1 MAIFSG
7 QELRQKWVKKMTV
20 EKLKSV
26 GAWML
31 ARLEE
36 PSTWAGGSVLALAI
50 HAAFPGTLGN
60 AIIAVIA
67 SIGGLLAVVVPEKK

>member
-1 MAIFSG
+1 
-7 QELRQKWVKKMTV
+7 MTV

-60 AIIAVIA
+60 AIIA
-67 SIGGLLAVVVPEKK
+67 LLASAGALLAIIIPEGKKQ

>member
-1 MAIFSG
+1 
-7 QELRQKWVKKMTV
+7 MTV

-50 HAAFPGTLGN
+50 HAAFPGALGN
-60 AIIAVIA
+60 AIIA
-67 SIGGLLAVVVPEKK
+67 LLASAGALLAIIIPEGKKQ